1 MNAAIDMSPPIQA
14 RIPEYPLHD
23 SAGLNRF
30 VGSGGEAFED
40 AEGFVVVGEQ

>member
-1 MNAAIDMSPPIQA
+1 MQPLTCRPPFKH
-14 RIPEYPLHD
+14 EYQNTRCTI
-23 SAGLNRF
+23 AGGLNRF